1 MQKQSLKKIVLSVSL
16 SLCASVI
23 SLAQEVEQTP
33 MEKTE
38 AKVEEMITS
47 LDELKKLKI
56 SGYVQGDVQ
65 VGQSDAKLKVG
76 SAKNDHENAFVRMGI
91 RRGRVKLSYTDNL
104 RNIAS
109 NAVFQLDM
117 TEKGVSIKDA
127 FVSFTDPW
135 IQWMSV
141 KAGIFDRPFGNEIS
155 YSSSLR
161 ESPERSTGC
170 LTLFPGERDLG
181 AALIIQAPKGNPL
194 NGLKLETGLFAG
206 NGVNLDND
214 NRKDWI
220 SHLSYKHSFE
230 NIQFGFGASFYY
242 GNVYQGNDTIF
253 QMKGKEFLIKHL
265 DGKDKY
271 SQRMYY
277 GADAQLLISTGLG
290 MTNLRIEV
298 IGGKQPGS
306 ANASSS
312 PSSSTLPDGKTY
324 CREFLS
330 FVTYFIQDFGR
341 HSLVLKYDQ
350 YDPNIL
356 LAANDIGLNG
366 SSKGDIMKQNIGIG
380 YLFRINANLRLMGYF
395 DWALNETSVNL
406 KGYEK
411 DLQDNTFTC
420 RLQYKF

>member
-1 MQKQSLKKIVLSVSL
+1 MQKQSFKKIVLTISL
-16 SLCASVI
+16 SLCVSVI

-33 MEKTE
+33 MEKME
-38 AKVEEMITS
+38 AKVEEMSTS
-47 LDELKKLKI
+47 LDALKKFKI

-76 SAKNDHENAFVRMGI
+76 SAKNDHENTFVRMGI
-91 RRGRVKLSYTDNL
+91 RRGRVKLSYADNI

-127 FVSFTDPW
+127 YVSFTDPW
-135 IQWMSV
+135 IHWMSV

-181 AALIIQAPKGNPL
+181 AVLIIQAPKGNPL
-194 NGLKLETGLFAG
+194 NGLKLETGLFGG
-206 NGVNLDND
+206 NGINLDND

-230 NIQFGFGASFYY
+230 NIQFGIGGSFYY
-242 GNVYQGNDTIF
+242 GNVYQGNDTVF
-253 QMKGKEFLIKHL
+253 QMKGKEYIIAEQQ
-265 DGKDKY
+265 GKGDY

-298 IGGKQPGS
+298 IGGKQPGT

-312 PSSSTLPDGKTY
+312 PSSSALPDGKTY
-324 CREFLS
+324 RREFLS
-330 FVTYFIQDFGR
+330 FVAYFIQDFGR

-350 YDPNIL
+350 YDPNTL

-411 DLQDNTFTC
+411 DLLDNTFTC